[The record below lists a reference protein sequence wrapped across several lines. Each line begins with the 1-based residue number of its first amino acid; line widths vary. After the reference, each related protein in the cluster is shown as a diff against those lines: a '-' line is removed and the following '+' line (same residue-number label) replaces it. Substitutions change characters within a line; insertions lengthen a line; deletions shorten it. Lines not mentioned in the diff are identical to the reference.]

1 MFRLNDLEIRAHAL
15 RHEENIARAHRASRL
30 SWTWEIADESSCN
43 KTGWVSTLFSRM
55 TTSAF
60 QPRQP
65 MQTCS

>member
-1 MFRLNDLEIRAHAL
+1 MFRLNDLEIRTHAL

-30 SWTWEIADESSCN
+30 SWTWEIADEASCN
-43 KTGWVSTLFSRM
+43 RTGWVSTLFSRI